1 MRSPDA
7 GISLLVFSTLFPNAE
22 TPHHG
27 VFVENRLRHLLAEG
41 SVSAR
46 VVAPVPWFPFTGD
59 RFGSYAAFARVPARE
74 ERNGVTVDHPR
85 YPLLPKIG
93 MTLAPT
99 LLYRWSLPALRRVI
113 AAEGP
118 FDLIDAH
125 YFYPDGVAAVML
137 GRALGLP
144 VTITARGTDIN
155 LIPRFAA
162 ARRQILWASRHA
174 AQMIAVCRALKDE
187 MTAIGIEG
195 DRITVLRNGV
205 DLAQFRPVDRD
216 AARRRLGL
224 GGPTLLS
231 VGGLVTRKANDLTI
245 AALPELPD
253 MTLLLAGEGPE
264 EDALRALAARLGV
277 ADRVRFLG
285 RVGHGSLAELYT
297 AADALVLASSREG
310 WANVLLEAM
319 ACGTP
324 VVASNVWGTP
334 EAVAAP
340 EAGVLMEDR
349 TSAAL
354 ARAVRRLFA
363 SLPDR
368 AATRRYAEG
377 FSWDE
382 TTRGQLV
389 LFRRILGERSDVG
402 RVTPSVAT
410 HAG

>member
-1 MRSPDA
+1 MGSRD
-7 GISLLVFSTLFPNAE
+7 GRISMLVFSTLFPNAE

-41 SVSAR
+41 SVAPR
-46 VVAPVPWFPFTGD
+46 VVAPVPWFPFTDG
-59 RFGSYAAFARVPARE
+59 RFGSYAAFARVPRRE
-74 ERNGVTVDHPR
+74 ERHGLAIDHPR

-99 LLYRWSLPALRRVI
+99 LLYRWTLPVLRRVI
-113 AAEGP
+113 AEEGP

-137 GRALGLP
+137 GRTLGLP
-144 VTITARGTDIN
+144 VTVTARGTDIN
-155 LIPRFAA
+155 LIPRFAL

-174 AQMIAVCRALKDE
+174 SHMIAVCQALKDE
-187 MTAIGIEG
+187 MTAIGIDG
-195 DRITVLRNGV
+195 DRVTVLRNGV
-205 DLAQFRPVDRD
+205 DLAQFHPVDRE

-224 GGPTLLS
+224 TGPTLVS
-231 VGGLVTRKANDLTI
+231 VGGLVTRKGNEITI
-245 AALPELPD
+245 GALPELPD
-253 MTLLLAGEGPE
+253 MTLLLAGDGPE
-264 EDALRALAARLGV
+264 EDNLRALADRLGV
-277 ADRVRFLG
+277 DGRVRLLG
-285 RVGHGSLAELYT
+285 RVGHDGLAELYG

-340 EAGVLMEDR
+340 EAGVLMEER
-349 TSAAL
+349 TSASL

-363 SLPDR
+363 APPDR

-382 TTRGQLV
+382 TTRGQLA
-389 LFRRILGERSDVG
+389 LFRRILGEQTDVG
-402 RVTPSVAT
+402 RVPPRMAT